1 VSSEVTQK
9 GPVKSIKETFD
20 TVATGYDNRALRFFR
35 DSADKMAEYF
45 TPGEKIHLLD
55 VATGTGNAALTIAG
69 HLPLAKITGVDFS
82 PGMLAQARAK
92 AKAAELMNVEFLEMD
107 MQALEFPADYFD
119 AAVCAFGIF
128 FVEDME
134 RQLMHIA
141 EKVKSGGKILTSCFY
156 ENSFSPCV
164 ELFLDRIEHYGI
176 ERPPLRWKRIA
187 TEAGCIA
194 LFTEAG
200 LKDIRVDRKNLG
212 YYLESAKKWWD
223 VIWNGGFR
231 GLVEQLS
238 VDDMQKFRIEHL
250 QEMETLHADNG
261 IWLNLEVL
269 HTVGVK

>member
-1 VSSEVTQK
+1 MGSYVTQK
-9 GPVKSIKETFD
+9 EPKSIKETFD
-20 TVATGYDNRALRFFR
+20 TVAAGYDNRALRFFQ
-35 DSADKMAEYF
+35 DSADKMAGYF
-45 TPGEKIHLLD
+45 NPGEKIHLLD
-55 VATGTGNAALTIAG
+55 VATGTGNAALTIAA

-82 PGMLAQARAK
+82 PVMLAQARAK
-92 AKAAELMNVEFLEMD
+92 AKAAGLGNVEFLEMD
-107 MQALEFPADYFD
+107 MQALEFPAGYFD

-134 RQLMHIA
+134 QQLMHIA
-141 EKVKSGGKILTSCFY
+141 EKVNAGGKILISCFY

-187 TEAGCIA
+187 TEAGCID
-194 LFTEAG
+194 LFSEAG

-212 YYLESAKKWWD
+212 YYLESAEKWWD

-238 VDDMQKFRIEHL
+238 VDDMRKFKTEHVQEIEA
-250 QEMETLHADNG
+250 LHTDDG

-269 HTVGVK
+269 HTVGVKK